1 MLNSSVFCV
10 LMVAFLPLMLRTSV
24 NDIMDSNG
32 LWCRMSMFLLDYL
45 VEVNEMKFVGTVCG
59 FAN

>member
-1 MLNSSVFCV
+1 
-10 LMVAFLPLMLRTSV
+10 MVAFLPLMLRTSV